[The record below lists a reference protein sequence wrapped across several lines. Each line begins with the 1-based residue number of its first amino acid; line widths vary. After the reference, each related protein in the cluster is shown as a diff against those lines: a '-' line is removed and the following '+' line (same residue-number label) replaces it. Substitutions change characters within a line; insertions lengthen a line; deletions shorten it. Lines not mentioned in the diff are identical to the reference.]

1 MHAGII
7 LKGSTLWFIKSG
19 EVDMQTRTWP
29 RACRLLGRLLTR
41 HQALPRTQK
50 RVVLQ
55 AAQAHVVLEHGHQGA
70 AKHCCA
76 QVGPRW
82 TPATVTVGVTRGAG
96 ATNGQYVGDW
106 GPHTLAIIV
115 DAMRR
120 LYACRG
126 LGWGTLGCLWS

>member
-1 MHAGII
+1 M
-7 LKGSTLWFIKSG
+7 K
-19 EVDMQTRTWP
+19 TRTWP
-29 RACRLLGRLLTR
+29 RACRLLRRLLTR

-82 TPATVTVGVTRGAG
+82 TPATVSRCDQGGRGDK
-96 ATNGQYVGDW
+96 Q
-106 GPHTLAIIV
+106 AI
-115 DAMRR
+115 RW
-120 LYACRG
+120 G
-126 LGWGTLGCLWS
+126 LGSSYAGCPCGWYVQGCACVEGWGGAHWVVCGRDS